1 MERRSRGLTVIEL
14 MVVVAILAVLSTIA
28 APSFQ
33 RMLDRH
39 RLQAAANQ
47 LKADLLHMRSE
58 SVRRGESLYLTP
70 TLGTNGSCYVLH
82 PGKDAC
88 QCAAD
93 GSSTCSAGVQP
104 LRVATF
110 PIGRTPQLT
119 AFDSGNSSYVVHP
132 RIGVFGRLGTL
143 YLSGQ
148 DTRLGVTVSNFRARV
163 CTPDVDCPP

>member
-1 MERRSRGLTVIEL
+1 MDGGSRGLTLIEL
-14 MVVVAILAVLSTIA
+14 LVVVAILAVLSAIA

-33 RMLDRH
+33 RVLDRH

-47 LKADLLHMRSE
+47 LKADLAHLRSE
-58 SVRRGESLYLTP
+58 SVRRRESLYLTP
-70 TLGTNGSCYVLH
+70 TLGTDGSCYVLH
-82 PGKDAC
+82 PGEDAC
-88 QCAAD
+88 RCAAD
-93 GSSTCSAGVQP
+93 GSFACSAGVQP

-119 AFDSGNSSYVVHP
+119 DFDSRNSSFVVHP
-132 RIGVFGRLGTL
+132 RIGAFGWLGTL